1 MQITIKCPSSVKN
14 SKCVHLVAQAV
25 QHPHPPNLMWDA
37 AGLPCGSQ
45 VLCTPCSGEQH
56 EPLSL
61 GADVVTQG
69 THCIGQ
75 PQSHPGWRGNVHW
88 WWQSGNFGWL
98 ILKIRDQRCHSPLC
112 PTSTC
117 LWMSSQYWGTWCDA
131 IDLLSGIKT
140 STFALSLIYVK
151 LFQHRSCL
159 WLFFIAESETTDQDT
174 FCPSRMEGF
183 CNIFIP
189 EIASA
194 SMHWTQ
200 HICVL
205 PG

>member
-1 MQITIKCPSSVKN
+1 MCASCCSSCATSSPSKPDVGCSWA
-14 SKCVHLVAQAV
+14 SLWFSGAL
-25 QHPHPPNLMWDA
+25 HPLLWGAARATVTWGRCCHTRHSLHRSATVTPRMKRQCALMMTEWKFWVIHSQNR
-37 AGLPCGSQ
+37 GLKVS
-45 VLCTPCSGEQH
+45 LT
-56 EPLSL
+56 PLSNL
-61 GADVVTQG
+61 HMSVDV
-69 THCIGQ
+69 Q
-75 PQSHPGWRGNVHW
+75 PV
-88 WWQSGNFGWL
+88 L
-98 ILKIRDQRCHSPLC
+98 RD
-112 PTSTC
+112 
-117 LWMSSQYWGTWCDA
+117 

-159 WLFFIAESETTDQDT
+159 WLFFIAVSETTDQDT